1 MEKFENIKC
10 NLCNSNKNEEIYS
23 SMQYLDTL
31 GEVEIKLSI
40 CLDCS
45 FIYQNPQLTYD
56 ALMQHYNQNSSGN
69 IHREYNQNDRATK
82 LMIERENFL
91 SEFIS
96 TSNIK
101 TICDIGGG
109 NGYFLSNLK
118 MNSNIERILIE
129 PSNAILQNND
139 SNITKIKQSIEDIAI
154 LKYKKIDMLMC
165 ISALEH
171 FKNPS
176 QIMEKFNELLNDEG
190 YLFIEVPNSLKP
202 YDTLGEFY
210 IYEHLNHFTFQTLQS
225 LVNKHNFYV
234 VKMEESFVYR
244 TIRVIVKKKK
254 KEKTKYLVNFFT
266 EYSNNKN
273 KFLSRINSIFQFDE
287 QNKISI
293 YGAGDHT
300 RFLLE
305 RFNILDKVEY
315 FIDSD
320 LRKSGQLF
328 YGKKILSPIQIKEN
342 KIKNILI
349 SSHDFEEEIFTTI
362 RNIDETI
369 NIITIYKEL

>member
-1 MEKFENIKC
+1 MKKFENIKC
-10 NLCNSNKNEEIYS
+10 NLCNSNKNKEIYS
-23 SMQYLDTL
+23 SIQYLDTL
-31 GEVEIKLSI
+31 GEVEIKLNI
-40 CLDCS
+40 CLNCN

-69 IHREYNQNDRATK
+69 IHREYNKNDRATK
-82 LMIERENFL
+82 LMKEREDFL

-96 TSNIK
+96 NSNIE

-118 MNSNIERILIE
+118 MNSDIERILIE

-139 SNITKIKQSIEDIAI
+139 YKITKIKQSVEDIEVQN
-154 LKYKKIDMLMC
+154 YKRMDMLMC

-176 QIMEKFNELLNDEG
+176 QIIEKFNKLLNDEG
-190 YLFIEVPNSLKP
+190 FLFIEVPNSLRP

-210 IYEHLNHFTFQTLQS
+210 IYEHLNHFTFETLQ
-225 LVNKHNFYV
+225 LLLNKHNFYV
-234 VKMEESFVYR
+234 VKMEESFIYR
-244 TIRVIVKKKK
+244 TIRVIARKKKD
-254 KEKTKYLVNFFT
+254 ENTKYLIDFFT
-266 EYSNNKN
+266 KYSNNKN
-273 KFLSRINSIFQFDE
+273 RFLSKMESIFQFDE
-287 QNKISI
+287 KNKISI
-293 YGAGDHT
+293 YRAGDHT
-300 RFLLE
+300 KFLLE
-305 RFNILDKVEY
+305 RFDILDRVEY

-320 LRKSGQLF
+320 LRKSGKLF
-328 YGKKILSPIQIKEN
+328 YGKNILSPIKIKEK
-342 KIKNILI
+342 KIKNILV

-362 RNIDETI
+362 KNIDDTI